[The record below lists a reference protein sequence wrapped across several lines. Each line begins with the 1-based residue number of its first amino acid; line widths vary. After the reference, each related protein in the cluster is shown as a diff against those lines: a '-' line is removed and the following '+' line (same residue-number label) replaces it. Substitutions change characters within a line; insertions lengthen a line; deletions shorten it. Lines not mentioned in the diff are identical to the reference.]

1 MRAQVIN
8 PATGEVREAEV
19 FVAALG
25 ASNYTYAEVRN
36 PADRE
41 HSFWLNVNT
50 DSGSS

>member
-1 MRAQVIN
+1 MTTKCTTEQLAFQGLGRR
-8 PATGEVREAEV
+8 EVVGR
-19 FVAALG
+19 FD
-25 ASNYTYAEVRN
+25 VRN

>member
-1 MRAQVIN
+1 MTELETKLFNIAKTIN
-8 PATGEVREAEV
+8 ANQETLV
-19 FVAALG
+19 L
-25 ASNYTYAEVRN
+25 RN

>member
-1 MRAQVIN
+1 MDKKYITRTLIIHDENQNVCKQ
-8 PATGEVREAEV
+8 
-19 FVAALG
+19 
-25 ASNYTYAEVRN
+25 VRN